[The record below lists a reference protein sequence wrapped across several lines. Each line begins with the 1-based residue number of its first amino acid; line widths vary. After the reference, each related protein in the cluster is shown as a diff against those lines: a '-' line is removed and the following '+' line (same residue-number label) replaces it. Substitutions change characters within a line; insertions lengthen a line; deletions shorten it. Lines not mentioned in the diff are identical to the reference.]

1 VVRGIANTP
10 KAVVSSASGR
20 CEAAQQRF
28 AQGVWQQCI

>member
-1 VVRGIANTP
+1 
-10 KAVVSSASGR
+10 VVSSASGR